1 MLNFYEFYMLM
12 EQEETQP
19 ILSGPQN
26 QAIKQLY
33 VQIFGLVQAYID
45 AGKYPSKE
53 AAGALNF
60 TKSGGKYHFNNIK
73 DFQKLFPAPIAD
85 DFHVRFQDGNSQL
98 ESIDGIKTRIKI
110 SLDRIRSGNI
120 PAIKTTIQHE
130 LQHFVSKGGN
140 IEDEKNATVSQ
151 YIDYLTIP
159 GEVTAHAKE
168 SAYYFHKLFPDEQQF
183 DLNKVVENITDEKKK
198 AKLGNYV
205 KFKNDAKGLSDKHGL
220 GEEYI
225 GKMQTAGNQFYSNAQ
240 WFLDNSFR
248 AGQSQPA
255 AAQQQVPQQQVPQQQ
270 AKQGMTPANWK
281 SFSNSANYYDPETM
295 LQPKP
300 VQQR

>member
-1 MLNFYEFYMLM
+1 MLNFYEFYMLV
-12 EQEETQP
+12 EQEEAQP

-33 VQIFGLVQAYID
+33 MQIFGLVQAYID

-60 TKSGGKYHFNNIK
+60 TKSGAKYHFNNIK
-73 DFQKLFPAPIAD
+73 DFQKLFPVPIAD
-85 DFHVRFQDGNSQL
+85 DFHVKFQDGNSQL
-98 ESIDGIKTRIKI
+98 ESIHGIKTRIKI
-110 SLDRIRSGNI
+110 SLDRVQSGDI

-130 LQHFVSKGGN
+130 LQHLVSKGG
-140 IEDEKNATVSQ
+140 DVAKDATVSQ
-151 YIDYLTIP
+151 YIDYLSIP
-159 GEVTAHAKE
+159 GEVQAHAKE

-183 DLNKVVENITDEKKK
+183 DLNKVIENITDEKKK
-198 AKLGNYV
+198 AKLANYV

-220 GEEYI
+220 GEEYT

-255 AAQQQVPQQQVPQQQ
+255 AAQQQVPQQQ

-281 SFSNSANYYDPETM
+281 SFSDPANYHDPETM
-295 LQPKP
+295 LQPRP